1 MFSLSPSHLYLSHIP
16 TKTRRRAATSSRCQ
30 SPTFSRQ
37 AGWTRKTSHA

>member
-1 MFSLSPSHLYLSHIP
+1 MFSLSPSHLYLSHIS
-16 TKTRRRAATSSRCQ
+16 TQTRRRARCQ